1 MKDKGNKC
9 CILFGALEKYLSNI
23 KFMLNYCSNLVPFL
37 NYAKMISIL
46 LAVAILGY
54 LSVILESPI
63 KINKTITALLTG
75 TICWVV
81 IALYS
86 NDDQHLVT
94 ERLME
99 YFGEISGLLIFLMGA
114 MTIVELIDI
123 HKGFTVITS
132 RIRTTSVLRLLW
144 IVAFITFVL
153 SALLDNLA
161 TAIIM
166 VTLLR
171 KLMPKGEIRMVLTG
185 IVVIAA
191 NAGGAFS
198 PIGDVTTTLLWIGGQ
213 VSSFGIVKAL
223 ILPSIMVLLVPVII
237 ASFRM
242 KGFAVLRA
250 QVSMAQ
256 VRQEEKMRGS
266 MSVFIAGVIGLV
278 MVPVIKTLTGLPPF
292 IGVLISLSMV
302 SLVSI
307 MYHRNKTQEEKDKF
321 SVAYALTK
329 VDISSIL
336 YFMGILLMVFAL
348 QEVGVLREMADF
360 LIKTLPNT
368 DSMIVA
374 IGVLSSIVDNG
385 SLVAATQGMF
395 SLADYPMDHTLWEF
409 IALCAGTGGSML
421 VIGSAA
427 GIAVMEK
434 EKITFMWYLK
444 KITPLAIAGYI
455 AGIVT
460 YLVQVLLMH

>member
-1 MKDKGNKC
+1 
-9 CILFGALEKYLSNI
+9 
-23 KFMLNYCSNLVPFL
+23 
-37 NYAKMISIL
+37 MIPIL
-46 LAVAILGY
+46 LFVAILGY
-54 LSVILESPI
+54 LSVIFESPI

-86 NDDQHLVT
+86 HDDQHLVT

-132 RIRTTSVLRLLW
+132 RIRTKSVLKLLW
-144 IVAFITFVL
+144 IVAFVTFFL
-153 SALLDNLA
+153 SSLLDNLA

-171 KLMPKGEIRMVLTG
+171 KLMPKGEIRMILTG

-213 VSSFGIVKAL
+213 VSASGIVKIL
-223 ILPSIMVLLVPVII
+223 FLPSLAVLIVPVII

-242 KGFAVLRA
+242 RGFAVLRA

-256 VRQEEKMRGS
+256 VHQEEKMRGS
-266 MSVFIAGVIGLV
+266 MSVFIAGVLGLV
-278 MVPVIKTLTGLPPF
+278 MVPIIKTLTGLPPF

-307 MYHRNKTQEEKDKF
+307 MYHRKKSQEEKNKF

-348 QEVGVLREMADF
+348 QEVGVLNEMSNF
-360 LIKTLPNT
+360 LMTNLPNL
-368 DSMIVA
+368 DAMVIA
-374 IGVLSSIVDNG
+374 IGFLSSIVDNG

-395 SLADYPMDHTLWEF
+395 SLTEYPMDHTLWEF
-409 IALCAGTGGSML
+409 IALCAGTGGSMMI
-421 VIGSAA
+421 IGSAA

-444 KITPLAIAGYI
+444 KITPLALAGFI
-455 AGIVT
+455 AGIIVYELQ
-460 YLVQVLLMH
+460 YLLIH

>member
-1 MKDKGNKC
+1 MSRFKSKR
-9 CILFGALEKYLSNI
+9 
-23 KFMLNYCSNLVPFL
+23 
-37 NYAKMISIL
+37 MISIL
-46 LAVAILGY
+46 LFVAILGY
-54 LSVILESPI
+54 LSVVLESPI
-63 KINKTITALLTG
+63 RINKTITALLTG

-132 RIRTTSVLRLLW
+132 RIRTTSVLKLLW
-144 IVAFITFVL
+144 IVAFITFIL

-171 KLMPKGEIRMVLTG
+171 KLMPKGEIRMILTG

-223 ILPSIMVLLVPVII
+223 FLPSIMVLLVPVII
-237 ASFRM
+237 ASYRM

-256 VRQEEKMRGS
+256 VLQEEKMRGS

-307 MYHRNKTQEEKDKF
+307 MYHRKKTQEEKDKF

-348 QEVGVLREMADF
+348 QEVGILKEMATF
-360 LIKTLPNT
+360 LVTNLPNT
-368 DSMIVA
+368 NSMIIT

-395 SLADYPMDHTLWEF
+395 SLAEYPMDHTLWEF
-409 IALCAGTGGSML
+409 IALCAGTGGSMM

-460 YLVQVLLMH
+460 YLVQVLLMQ

>member
-1 MKDKGNKC
+1 
-9 CILFGALEKYLSNI
+9 
-23 KFMLNYCSNLVPFL
+23 
-37 NYAKMISIL
+37 MITIL
-46 LAVAILGY
+46 LAVAIFGY

-63 KINKTITALLTG
+63 RINKTISALLTG
-75 TICWVV
+75 TFCWVV
-81 IALYS
+81 IALFS
-86 NDDQHLVT
+86 HDDQHLVT
-94 ERLME
+94 EKLMHF
-99 YFGEISGLLIFLMGA
+99 FGEISGLLIFLMGA

-132 RIRTTSVLRLLW
+132 RIRTTSVFQLLW

-171 KLMPKGEIRMVLTG
+171 KLMPKSEIRMILTG

-223 ILPSIMVLLVPVII
+223 ILPSIMVLLVPVVI

-242 KGFAVLRA
+242 RGFAVLRA

-256 VRQEEKMRGS
+256 VKQEEKMRGS
-266 MSVFIAGVIGLV
+266 MSVFVAGVIGLV
-278 MVPVIKTLTGLPPF
+278 LVPIIKALTGLPPF

-307 MYHRNKTQEEKDKF
+307 VYHRNKPQEEKDKF
-321 SVAYALTK
+321 SVAYALSK

-348 QEVGVLREMADF
+348 QEVGLLRELANI
-360 LIKTLPNT
+360 LLAHLPNVN
-368 DSMIVA
+368 SMVIA
-374 IGVLSSIVDNG
+374 IGFLSSIVDNG

-395 SLADYPMDHTLWEF
+395 PLTTYPMDNSLWEF

-444 KITPLAIAGYI
+444 KITPLAVAGYI

-460 YLVQVLLMH
+460 YLIQTLLIH

>member
-266 MSVFIAGVIGLV
+266 MSVFIAGVVGLV

-307 MYHRNKTQEEKDKF
+307 MYHRKKTQEEKDKF

-395 SLADYPMDHTLWEF
+395 SLADYPMDHSLWEF

-444 KITPLAIAGYI
+444 KITPLAVAGYI

>member
-1 MKDKGNKC
+1 
-9 CILFGALEKYLSNI
+9 
-23 KFMLNYCSNLVPFL
+23 MLTIIIVIAFT
-37 NYAKMISIL
+37 
-46 LAVAILGY
+46 GY
-54 LSVILESPI
+54 LIVIFESLI
-63 KINKTITALLTG
+63 KINKTITSLLTG
-75 TICWVV
+75 SLCWFT
-81 IALYS
+81 IALFS
-86 NDDQHLVT
+86 DDQHLVK
-94 ERLME
+94 EKLMHH
-99 YFGEISGLLIFLMGA
+99 FGEISGLLIFLLGA
-114 MTIVELIDI
+114 MTIVELIDL
-123 HKGFTVITS
+123 HKGFTVITR
-132 RIRTTSVLRLLW
+132 RIRTNSIFKLLW
-144 IVAFITFVL
+144 IVSFITFIL

-166 VTLLR
+166 ITLLR
-171 KLMPKGEIRMVLTG
+171 KLLPKGETRMTLTG

-213 VSSFGIVKAL
+213 VSSFGIVKTL
-223 ILPSIMVLLVPVII
+223 IVPSIMVLLVPLII

-250 QVSMAQ
+250 QVSMNQ
-256 VRQEEKMRGS
+256 ILQEEKISGS
-266 MSVFIAGVIGLV
+266 MSVFIAGIFGLV

-292 IGVLISLSMV
+292 MGVLISLSMV

-307 MYHRNKTQEEKDKF
+307 IYHKKKSQDEKEKF

-329 VDISSIL
+329 VDISSIF

-348 QEVGVLREMADF
+348 QEVGILYEMANF
-360 LIKTLPNT
+360 LLTNLPST
-368 DSMIVA
+368 DYMIIA
-374 IGVLSSIVDNG
+374 LGFLSAIVDNG

-395 SLADYPMDHTLWEF
+395 SMSAYPMDHSLWEF
-409 IALCAGTGGSML
+409 IALSAGTGGSML

-427 GIAVMEK
+427 GIAVMER

-444 KITPLAIAGYI
+444 KITPLAIIGFI

-460 YLVQVLLMH
+460 YMIQLHFFEA

>member
-266 MSVFIAGVIGLV
+266 MSVFIAGVVGLV

-307 MYHRNKTQEEKDKF
+307 MYHRKKTQEEKDKF

-385 SLVAATQGMF
+385 SLVAA
-395 SLADYPMDHTLWEF
+395 
-409 IALCAGTGGSML
+409 
-421 VIGSAA
+421 
-427 GIAVMEK
+427 GIAVMAK

-444 KITPLAIAGYI
+444 KITPLAVAGYI

>member
-266 MSVFIAGVIGLV
+266 MSVFIAGVVGLV

-307 MYHRNKTQEEKDKF
+307 MYHRKKTQEEKDRF

-348 QEVGVLREMADF
+348 QEVGVLKEMANF
-360 LIKTLPNT
+360 LVTNLPNT
-368 DSMIVA
+368 NSMIIA

-395 SLADYPMDHTLWEF
+395 SLADYPMDHSLWEF

>member
-1 MKDKGNKC
+1 M
-9 CILFGALEKYLSNI
+9 S
-23 KFMLNYCSNLVPFL
+23 
-37 NYAKMISIL
+37 SIL
-46 LAVAILGY
+46 LIIAVFGY
-54 LSVILESPI
+54 LTVVLESPI

-75 TICWVV
+75 TLCWIV
-81 IALYS
+81 IAIYS
-86 NDDQHLVT
+86 RDDQHEVT
-94 ERLME
+94 EQLMA
-99 YFGEISGLLIFLMGA
+99 YFGEISGLLIFLLGA

-123 HKGFTVITS
+123 HKGFSVITN
-132 RIRTTSVLRLLW
+132 RIRTTSVLKLLW
-144 IVAFITFVL
+144 IIAFITFIL

-171 KLMPKGEIRMVLTG
+171 KLMPKSEIRMILTG

-213 VSSFGIVKAL
+213 VSSVGIVKAL
-223 ILPSIMVLLVPVII
+223 FVPSVVVLLVPVII

-256 VRQEEKMRGS
+256 VRKEEKIRGS
-266 MSVFIAGVIGLV
+266 LSVLIAGVCGLV
-278 MVPVIKTLTGLPPF
+278 LVPIIKTLTGLPPF

-302 SLVSI
+302 ALVSI
-307 MYHRNKTQEEKDKF
+307 MYHRKKTQEEKDKY

-348 QEVGVLREMADF
+348 QNVGILKSLSLFLADN
-360 LIKTLPNT
+360 LPNY
-368 DSMIVA
+368 DAMVIA
-374 IGVLSSIVDNG
+374 IGFLSSLVDNG

-395 SLADYPMDHTLWEF
+395 SINDFPMDHVFWEF

-421 VIGSAA
+421 IIGSAA

-444 KITPLAIAGYI
+444 KITPLAVAGYL
-455 AGIVT
+455 AGIIT
-460 YLVQVLLMH
+460 YMIQIHVLH

>member
-1 MKDKGNKC
+1 MT
-9 CILFGALEKYLSNI
+9 
-23 KFMLNYCSNLVPFL
+23 
-37 NYAKMISIL
+37 SIL
-46 LAVAILGY
+46 LVIAVLGY
-54 LSVILESPI
+54 LTVVLETPI

-75 TICWVV
+75 TLCWIV
-81 IALYS
+81 IAVYS
-86 NDDQHLVT
+86 HDDQHEVT
-94 ERLME
+94 EKLME
-99 YFGEISGLLIFLMGA
+99 YFGEISGLLIFLLGA

-123 HKGFTVITS
+123 HKGFSVITN
-132 RIRTTSVLRLLW
+132 RIRTTSVLKLLW
-144 IVAFITFVL
+144 IIAFITFTL

-171 KLMPKGEIRMVLTG
+171 KLMPKSEIRMILTG

-213 VSSFGIVKAL
+213 VSSVGIVKAL
-223 ILPSIMVLLVPVII
+223 FVPSVVVLLVPVII

-242 KGFAVLRA
+242 RGFAVLRA
-250 QVSMAQ
+250 QVSMSQ
-256 VRQEEKMRGS
+256 VRKEEKMRGS
-266 MSVFIAGVIGLV
+266 LSVFIAGVCGLV

-292 IGVLISLSMV
+292 IGVLISLSLV
-302 SLVSI
+302 ALVSI
-307 MYHRNKTQEEKDKF
+307 MYHRKKTQEEKDKY

-348 QEVGVLREMADF
+348 QNAGILKSLASF
-360 LIKTLPNT
+360 LVDNLPNH
-368 DSMIVA
+368 DAMVIA
-374 IGVLSSIVDNG
+374 IGFLSSLVDNG

-395 SLADYPMDHTLWEF
+395 SLTEFPMDHVFWEF

-421 VIGSAA
+421 IIGSAA

-444 KITPLAIAGYI
+444 KITPLAVAGYI
-455 AGIVT
+455 AGI
-460 YLVQVLLMH
+460 LVYMFQIHWLH